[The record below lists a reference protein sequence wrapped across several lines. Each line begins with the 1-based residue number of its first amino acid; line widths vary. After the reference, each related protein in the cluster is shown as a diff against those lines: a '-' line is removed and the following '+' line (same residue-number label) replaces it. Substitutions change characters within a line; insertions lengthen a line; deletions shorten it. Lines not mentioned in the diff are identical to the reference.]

1 MVECA
6 GLEIRYTVIPY
17 RGFKSHSFRQI
28 QSERKS
34 TSGHDPDW
42 SPALGSS
49 CGALFWRRL
58 FLQWALF
65 QIPFRPSLMTPQHI
79 IEAALLSSR
88 RPMPVREIRRLFDD
102 RLSAKSVKEHL
113 AELQAFWEDRGMRLV
128 ELSDGW
134 RFQTASEL
142 GPRFLRLDEEKP
154 PRYSRAAMETLAII
168 AYHQPVTRGDIEELR
183 GVTVNPATLRL
194 FEERGWIETVGYR
207 ESPGRPALLATTRTF
222 LNDLGLRSLAELP
235 GPDAEPL
242 PDFLLSEALPPSA
255 AADEGPMPL
264 QKEIDFEKQQ

>member
-1 MVECA
+1 
-6 GLEIRYTVIPY
+6 
-17 RGFKSHSFRQI
+17 
-28 QSERKS
+28 
-34 TSGHDPDW
+34 
-42 SPALGSS
+42 
-49 CGALFWRRL
+49 
-58 FLQWALF
+58 
-65 QIPFRPSLMTPQHI
+65 MTPQHI

-134 RFQTASEL
+134 RFQTAPEL

>member
-1 MVECA
+1 MSF
-6 GLEIRYTVIPY
+6 VIV
-17 RGFKSHSFRQI
+17 H
-28 QSERKS
+28 
-34 TSGHDPDW
+34 
-42 SPALGSS
+42 
-49 CGALFWRRL
+49 
-58 FLQWALF
+58 
-65 QIPFRPSLMTPQHI
+65 
-79 IEAALLSSR
+79 
-88 RPMPVREIRRLFDD
+88 
-102 RLSAKSVKEHL
+102 
-113 AELQAFWEDRGMRLV
+113 ELQGFFSDGVVSCQGRMRCRCNMRLTMD
-128 ELSDGW
+128 EA
-134 RFQTASEL
+134 T
-142 GPRFLRLDEEKP
+142 RLADN
-154 PRYSRAAMETLAII
+154 LADLEGI
-168 AYHQPVTRGDIEELR
+168 V

>member
-1 MVECA
+1 MAHAAVLPE
-6 GLEIRYTVIPY
+6 GGWRLYTHPAYHELIEKYVL
-17 RGFKSHSFRQI
+17 SWDT
-28 QSERKS
+28 RK
-34 TSGHDPDW
+34 
-42 SPALGSS
+42 
-49 CGALFWRRL
+49 
-58 FLQWALF
+58 
-65 QIPFRPSLMTPQHI
+65 
-79 IEAALLSSR
+79 
-88 RPMPVREIRRLFDD
+88 
-102 RLSAKSVKEHL
+102 LSA
-113 AELQAFWEDRGMRLV
+113 
-128 ELSDGW
+128 
-134 RFQTASEL
+134 
-142 GPRFLRLDEEKP
+142 
-154 PRYSRAAMETLAII
+154 AAMETLAII

>member
-1 MVECA
+1 
-6 GLEIRYTVIPY
+6 
-17 RGFKSHSFRQI
+17 
-28 QSERKS
+28 
-34 TSGHDPDW
+34 
-42 SPALGSS
+42 
-49 CGALFWRRL
+49 
-58 FLQWALF
+58 
-65 QIPFRPSLMTPQHI
+65 MTPQHI

-255 AADEGPMPL
+255 AGLASRQSSIRETIPSLCLSFRRPFASVRPSLPCGFFCRYFFSFYCCREVAGGNGKDWRR
-264 QKEIDFEKQQ
+264 KRKK

>member
-1 MVECA
+1 
-6 GLEIRYTVIPY
+6 
-17 RGFKSHSFRQI
+17 
-28 QSERKS
+28 
-34 TSGHDPDW
+34 
-42 SPALGSS
+42 
-49 CGALFWRRL
+49 
-58 FLQWALF
+58 
-65 QIPFRPSLMTPQHI
+65 MTPQHI

-88 RPMPVREIRRLFDD
+88 RPMPVCEIRRLFDD

>member
-1 MVECA
+1 
-6 GLEIRYTVIPY
+6 
-17 RGFKSHSFRQI
+17 
-28 QSERKS
+28 
-34 TSGHDPDW
+34 
-42 SPALGSS
+42 
-49 CGALFWRRL
+49 
-58 FLQWALF
+58 
-65 QIPFRPSLMTPQHI
+65 
-79 IEAALLSSR
+79 
-88 RPMPVREIRRLFDD
+88 
-102 RLSAKSVKEHL
+102 
-113 AELQAFWEDRGMRLV
+113 
-128 ELSDGW
+128 
-134 RFQTASEL
+134 
-142 GPRFLRLDEEKP
+142 
-154 PRYSRAAMETLAII
+154 METLAII